1 MTRLGALVA
10 VAWLQA
16 APSGALPCL
25 VWTRAPADTSA
36 ALKEAGVTRV
46 CVAPELVTAWQAAG
60 FEAVPLAETD
70 LTSRRKLSTP
80 GIDHRV
86 DLVSATRSP
95 WIAANGWR
103 VLRNPQRPYRYAVR
117 PDAAALAAAEAF
129 VYGADAA
136 VSIDPPDVAGFGRM
150 SSFLRELAPA
160 RQYEPLADFGVVDD
174 GTEAMGEVL
183 NLLVRRNL
191 LFELVDAPVSRYR
204 VNVVVGPSGFSRNDI
219 AEPSEFALRIR
230 RELTDAARTIRI
242 YGSEVVICRVTGD
255 ASGVRVHLLNYGGR
269 QIQGLRVRIRGAYR
283 RGDAQVADLGTEAL
297 EPLTVAEGA
306 TEFSIPRLSTYAV
319 VDLRKD

>member
-136 VSIDPPDVAGFGRM
+136 VSIDPARFASKSRNTPFAGWTATGAPWKTIVAGI
-150 SSFLRELAPA
+150 
-160 RQYEPLADFGVVDD
+160 VVW
-174 GTEAMGEVL
+174 EA
-183 NLLVRRNL
+183 
-191 LFELVDAPVSRYR
+191 
-204 VNVVVGPSGFSRNDI
+204 
-219 AEPSEFALRIR
+219 
-230 RELTDAARTIRI
+230 
-242 YGSEVVICRVTGD
+242 
-255 ASGVRVHLLNYGGR
+255 
-269 QIQGLRVRIRGAYR
+269 
-283 RGDAQVADLGTEAL
+283 
-297 EPLTVAEGA
+297 
-306 TEFSIPRLSTYAV
+306 
-319 VDLRKD
+319 